1 MKKLFTLLLALLM
14 VFSLAACSG
23 GSGNGGSGD
32 NGGDGG
38 NTEPAPTSKTF
49 TYAVGDSPNY
59 MDPAIASD
67 SIGSYV
73 INQIYY
79 PLYYFSPDGILPAAA
94 EKTEVSDDGLVYTIT
109 IKDNTWSDGQK
120 VTAEDFVYGPKHALS
135 LGDAEV
141 SYLAWITDYIVNA
154 TNYVGAATDT
164 MTDLG
169 IKALDEKTI
178 EFKLVKPC
186 SFFTSLLWGGIYYPL
201 RPDFAPSGDYTWAD
215 TVGYPACGAFYPTY
229 IDRAE
234 KIEFAKNPNWFDA
247 DKVKVDTMTA
257 RIITDMEAQLMAY
270 QTEEIDFATS
280 LSAGTVSKMFD
291 DKELFASGNVNYYME
306 LNMRPETAK
315 NKALLDLNVRKAI
328 LYGVDRQAICDAIDA
343 GTIYYPLYGFVPN
356 GIVDPTDG
364 DFRES
369 GGDLCSY
376 DQEAAKKY
384 LAEAGY
390 SVDNPLELEY
400 YYNQNTTH
408 DTVAAVLKEQ
418 LAAIG
423 INLTLKTGDVRTFFD
438 DRDNQANFEAARGA
452 MSADYND
459 ALTYL
464 DMPTFTYQTKA
475 CWGDT
480 VYDAL
485 MLEIAS
491 MSGQERIAKLHE
503 AEKYLVEDQAM
514 VIPLFGYG
522 SACLRKPYVS
532 GDFDNG
538 QGNSIFWYVDVNK

>member
-1 MKKLFTLLLALLM
+1 MKKLLVLLLSLLM
-14 VFSLAACSG
+14 IVSLAACSG
-23 GSGNGGSGD
+23 SNNGGGDD
-32 NGGDGG
+32 NGGG
-38 NTEPAPTSKTF
+38 TEPVAEDKVF
-49 TYAVGDSPNY
+49 KYAIGDSPNY
-59 MDPAIASD
+59 LDPAIASD

-73 INQIYY
+73 INQFYY
-79 PLYYFSPDGILPAAA
+79 PLYYFSPTGILPAAA
-94 EKTEVSDDGLVYTIT
+94 ADTKVSDDGLVYTIK
-109 IKDNTWSDGQK
+109 INANKWSDGQAVK
-120 VTAEDFVYGPKHALS
+120 ADDFVYGPKHALS

-154 TNYVGAATDT
+154 KDYVGKSTDE

-169 IKALDEKTI
+169 IKALDDETV
-178 EFKLVKPC
+178 EYTLVKPC

-201 RPDFAPSGDYTWAD
+201 RPDFAPSGDYTWAN
-215 TVGYPACGAFYPTY
+215 TVGYPTCGAFTPTY
-229 IDRAE
+229 IDPAE
-234 KIEFAKNPNWFDA
+234 KISSVKNENWFDA
-247 DKVKVDTMTA
+247 DKVKVSGLECLV
-257 RIITDMEAQLMAY
+257 ITDMESQLMAY

-280 LSAGTVSKMFD
+280 LSAGTVSKLYD

-315 NKALLDLNVRKAI
+315 NEALLDVNVRKAI
-328 LYGVDRQAICDAIDA
+328 LYGIDRQAIVDAIDA
-343 GTIYYPLYGFVPN
+343 GTIYYPLYGFVPH

-364 DFRES
+364 DFRTT

-459 ALTYL
+459 SLTYL
-464 DMPTFTYQTKA
+464 DMATYTYQTKA
-475 CWGDT
+475 SWGDT
-480 VYDAL
+480 VYDEL

-522 SACLRKPYVS
+522 SACLRKPYVT

>member
-1 MKKLFTLLLALLM
+1 MKKLLVLLLSLLM
-14 VFSLAACSG
+14 IVSLAACSG
-23 GSGNGGSGD
+23 SNNGGGGD
-32 NGGDGG
+32 NGGG
-38 NTEPAPTSKTF
+38 TEPVAEDKVF
-49 TYAVGDSPNY
+49 KYAIGDSPNY
-59 MDPAIASD
+59 LDPAIASD

-73 INQIYY
+73 INQFYY
-79 PLYYFSPDGILPAAA
+79 PLYYFSPTGILPAAA
-94 EKTEVSDDGLVYTIT
+94 ADTKVSDDGLVYTIK
-109 IKDNTWSDGQK
+109 INANNWSDGQPVK
-120 VTAEDFVYGPKHALS
+120 ADDFVYGPKHALS

-154 TNYVGAATDT
+154 KDYVGKSTDE

-169 IKALDEKTI
+169 IKALDDETV
-178 EFKLVKPC
+178 EYTLVKPC

-201 RPDFAPSGDYTWAD
+201 RPDFAPSGDYTWAN
-215 TVGYPACGAFYPTY
+215 TVGYPTCGAFTPTY
-229 IDRAE
+229 IDPAE
-234 KIEFAKNPNWFDA
+234 KISSVKNVNWFDA
-247 DKVKVDTMTA
+247 DKVKVSGLECLV
-257 RIITDMEAQLMAY
+257 ITDMESQLMAY

-280 LSAGTVSKMFD
+280 LSAGTVSKLYD

-315 NKALLDLNVRKAI
+315 NEALLDVNVRKAI
-328 LYGVDRQAICDAIDA
+328 LYGVDRQAIVDAIDA
-343 GTIYYPLYGFVPN
+343 GTIYYPLYGFVPH

-364 DFRES
+364 DFRTT

-459 ALTYL
+459 SLTYL
-464 DMPTFTYQTKA
+464 DMATYTYQTKA
-475 CWGDT
+475 SWGDT
-480 VYDAL
+480 VYDEL

>member
-1 MKKLFTLLLALLM
+1 MKKLFVLLLSLLM
-14 VFSLAACSG
+14 IVSLSACGG
-23 GSGNGGSGD
+23 GSD
-32 NGGDGG
+32 NGGG
-38 NTEPAPTSKTF
+38 EVAEAKIF
-49 TYAVGDSPNY
+49 KYAIGDSPNY
-59 MDPAIASD
+59 LDPAIASD

-73 INQIYY
+73 INQFYY

-94 EKTEVSDDGLVYTIT
+94 VDTKVSDDGLVYTIT
-109 IKDNTWSDGQK
+109 INDNFWSDGQP
-120 VTAEDFVYGPKHALS
+120 VVAEDFVYGVKHALS

-154 TNYVGAATDT
+154 KDYVFANTDD

-169 IKALDEKTI
+169 VKALDEKTI
-178 EFKLVKPC
+178 EYTLVKPC
-186 SFFTSLLWGGIYYPL
+186 SFFTSLLWGGVYYPL
-201 RPDFAPSGDYTWAD
+201 RADFAPSGDYTWAN
-215 TVGYPACGAFYPTY
+215 TPGYPTAGPFTPTA
-229 IDRAE
+229 IDPAAE
-234 KIEFAKNPNWFDA
+234 ITSVKNTYWFDA
-247 DKVKVDTMTA
+247 DKVKVDGLDCLV
-257 RIITDMEAQLMAY
+257 ITDMESQLMAY

-280 LSAGTVSKMFD
+280 LSAGTVSKLYD
-291 DKELFASGNVNYYME
+291 DSELFASGNVNYYIE
-306 LNMRPETAK
+306 LNMRPETAT
-315 NKALLDLNVRKAI
+315 NEALLDVNVRKAI
-328 LYGVDRQAICDAIDA
+328 LYGLDRQAICDAIDA
-343 GTIYYPLYGFVPN
+343 GTIYYPLYGFVPH
-356 GIVDPTDG
+356 GIVDPVDG
-364 DFRES
+364 DFRTT

-376 DQEAAKKY
+376 DPDAAKEY
-384 LAEAGY
+384 LAAAGY

-408 DTVAAVLKEQ
+408 DTVAAVLKDQ

-438 DRDNQANFEAARGA
+438 DRDNQGNFEAARGA

-464 DMPTFTYQTKA
+464 DMPTITYQTKA
-475 CWGDT
+475 VWGDT

-503 AEKYLVEDQAM
+503 AEQYLVEDQAM

-522 SACLRKPYVS
+522 SACLRHTYVT

>member
-1 MKKLFTLLLALLM
+1 MKKLLVLLLSLLM
-14 VFSLAACSG
+14 IVSLAACSG
-23 GSGNGGSGD
+23 SNNGGGGD
-32 NGGDGG
+32 NGGG
-38 NTEPAPTSKTF
+38 TEPVAEDKVF
-49 TYAVGDSPNY
+49 KYAIGDSPNY
-59 MDPAIASD
+59 LDPAIASD

-73 INQIYY
+73 INQFYY
-79 PLYYFSPDGILPAAA
+79 PLYYFSPTGILPAAA
-94 EKTEVSDDGLVYTIT
+94 ADTKVSDDGLVYTIK
-109 IKDNTWSDGQK
+109 INANNWSDGQPVK
-120 VTAEDFVYGPKHALS
+120 ADDFVYGPKHALS

-154 TNYVGAATDT
+154 KDYVGKSTDE

-169 IKALDEKTI
+169 IKALDDETV
-178 EFKLVKPC
+178 EYTLVKPC

-201 RPDFAPSGDYTWAD
+201 RPDFAPSGDYTWAN
-215 TVGYPACGAFYPTY
+215 TVGYPTCGAFTPTY
-229 IDRAE
+229 IDPAE
-234 KIEFAKNPNWFDA
+234 KISSVKNVNWFDA
-247 DKVKVDTMTA
+247 DKVKVSGLECLV
-257 RIITDMEAQLMAY
+257 ITDMESQLMAY

-280 LSAGTVSKMFD
+280 LSAGTVSKLYD

-315 NKALLDLNVRKAI
+315 NEALLDVNVRKAI
-328 LYGVDRQAICDAIDA
+328 LYGVDRQAIVDAIDA
-343 GTIYYPLYGFVPN
+343 GTIYYPLYGFVPH

-364 DFRES
+364 DFRTT

-459 ALTYL
+459 SLTYL
-464 DMPTFTYQTKA
+464 DMATYTYQTKA
-475 CWGDT
+475 SWGDT
-480 VYDAL
+480 VYDEL

-522 SACLRKPYVS
+522 SACLRKPYVT

>member
-1 MKKLFTLLLALLM
+1 MKKLLVLLLSLLM
-14 VFSLAACSG
+14 ILSLSACAGSNNGGGTEGGGG
-23 GSGNGGSGD
+23 GS
-32 NGGDGG
+32 
-38 NTEPAPTSKTF
+38 EPVAEDKVF
-49 TYAVGDSPNY
+49 KYAIGDSPNY
-59 MDPAIASD
+59 LDPAIASD

-73 INQIYY
+73 INQFYY
-79 PLYYFSPDGILPAAA
+79 PLYYFSPTGILPAAA
-94 EKTEVSDDGLVYTIT
+94 VDTKVSDDGLVYTIT
-109 IKDNTWSDGQK
+109 INDNTWSDGQPVK
-120 VTAEDFVYGPKHALS
+120 ADDFVYGPKHALS

-154 TNYVGAATDT
+154 TNYVGKSTDE

-169 IKALDEKTI
+169 IKALDDKTV
-178 EFKLVKPC
+178 EYTLVKPC

-201 RPDFAPSGDYTWAD
+201 RPDFAPSGDYTWAN
-215 TVGYPACGAFYPTY
+215 TVGYPTCGAFTPTY
-229 IDRAE
+229 IDPAE
-234 KIEFAKNPNWFDA
+234 KITSVKNDKWFDA
-247 DKVKVDTMTA
+247 DKVKVSGLDCLV
-257 RIITDMEAQLMAY
+257 ITDMESQLMAY

-280 LSAGTVSKMFD
+280 LSAGTVSKLYD

-315 NKALLDLNVRKAI
+315 NEALLDLNVRKAI
-328 LYGVDRQAICDAIDA
+328 LYGIDRQAIVDAIDA
-343 GTIYYPLYGFVPN
+343 GTIYYPLYGFVPH

-364 DFRES
+364 DFRTT

-459 ALTYL
+459 SLTYL
-464 DMPTFTYQTKA
+464 DMATYTYQTKA
-475 CWGDT
+475 SWGDT
-480 VYDAL
+480 TYDAL
-485 MLEIAS
+485 MLDIAS

>member
-1 MKKLFTLLLALLM
+1 MKKLLVLLLSLLM
-14 VFSLAACSG
+14 IVSLAACSG
-23 GSGNGGSGD
+23 SNNGGGGD
-32 NGGDGG
+32 NGGG
-38 NTEPAPTSKTF
+38 TEPVAEDKVF
-49 TYAVGDSPNY
+49 KYAIGDSPNY
-59 MDPAIASD
+59 LDPAIASD

-73 INQIYY
+73 INQFYY
-79 PLYYFSPDGILPAAA
+79 PLYYFSPTGILPAAA
-94 EKTEVSDDGLVYTIT
+94 ADTKVSDDGLVYTIK
-109 IKDNTWSDGQK
+109 IVANNWSDGQAVK
-120 VTAEDFVYGPKHALS
+120 AEDFVYGPKHALS

-154 TNYVGAATDT
+154 KDYVGKSTDE

-169 IKALDEKTI
+169 IKALDDETV
-178 EFKLVKPC
+178 EYTLVKPC
-186 SFFTSLLWGGIYYPL
+186 SFFTSLLWGGVYYPL
-201 RPDFAPSGDYTWAD
+201 RPDFAPSGDYTWAN
-215 TVGYPACGAFYPTY
+215 TVGYPTCGAFTPTY
-229 IDRAE
+229 IDPAE
-234 KIEFAKNPNWFDA
+234 KISSVKNVNWFDA
-247 DKVKVDTMTA
+247 DKVKVSGLECLV
-257 RIITDMEAQLMAY
+257 ITDMESQLMAY

-280 LSAGTVSKMFD
+280 LSAGTVSKLYD

-315 NKALLDLNVRKAI
+315 NEALLDVNVRKAI
-328 LYGVDRQAICDAIDA
+328 LYGVDRQAIVDAIDA
-343 GTIYYPLYGFVPN
+343 GTIYYPLYGFVPH

-364 DFRES
+364 DFRTT

-459 ALTYL
+459 SLTYL
-464 DMPTFTYQTKA
+464 DMATYTYQTKA
-475 CWGDT
+475 SWGDT
-480 VYDAL
+480 VYDEL

-514 VIPLFGYG
+514 VVPLFGYG
-522 SACLRKPYVS
+522 SACLRKPYVT

>member
-1 MKKLFTLLLALLM
+1 MKKLLTLLLVMLMAL
-14 VFSLAACSG
+14 SLAACG
-23 GSGNGGSGD
+23 G
-32 NGGDGG
+32 GG
-38 NTEPAPTSKTF
+38 NTPSGGGEGGGETPSAEPVIFK
-49 TYAVGDSPNY
+49 YAVGDSPNY
-59 MDPAIASD
+59 LDPAIASD

-73 INQIYY
+73 INQMYY
-79 PLYYFSPDGILPAAA
+79 PLYYFSPNGILPAAA
-94 EKTEVSDDGLVYTIT
+94 ADTKVSDDGLVYTIT
-109 IKDNTWSDGQK
+109 IVDNKWSDGQP

-154 TNYVGAATDT
+154 KDYVGKNTDE

-169 IKALDEKTI
+169 IKALDDKTV
-178 EFKLVKPC
+178 EYTLVKPC

-215 TVGYPACGAFYPTY
+215 TVGYPSCGAFYATS
-229 IDRAE
+229 IDRAA
-234 KIEFAKNPNWFDA
+234 KIEMAKNENWFDA
-247 DKVKVDTMTA
+247 AKVKVDGLECQVV
-257 RIITDMEAQLMAY
+257 TDMESQLMAY
-270 QTEEIDFATS
+270 QADELDFATS
-280 LSAGTVSKMFD
+280 LSAGTVSKLYD
-291 DKELFASGNVNYYME
+291 DSELFASGNVNYYME
-306 LNMRPETAK
+306 LNMRPDTAK
-315 NKALLDLNVRKAI
+315 NPALLDLNVRKAI
-328 LYGVDRQAICDAIDA
+328 LYGIDRQAICDAIDA
-343 GTIYYPLYGFVPN
+343 GTIYYPLYGFVPY

-369 GGDLCSY
+369 GGDYCSY
-376 DQEAAKKY
+376 DPEAAVEF
-384 LAEAGY
+384 LAKAGY

-418 LAAIG
+418 LAKIG
-423 INLTLKTGDVRTFFD
+423 INLNLKTGDVRTFFD
-438 DRDNQANFEAARGA
+438 DRDNQGNFEAARGA

-464 DMPTFTYQTKA
+464 DMPTATYQTKA
-475 CWGDT
+475 VWGDT
-480 VYDAL
+480 VYDDL

-522 SACLRKPYVS
+522 SAVLRKPYIS

-538 QGNSIFWYVDVNK
+538 QGNSIFWYVEKNK

>member
-1 MKKLFTLLLALLM
+1 MEKLFVLLLGLLM
-14 VFSLAACSG
+14 IVSLSACGG
-23 GSGNGGSGD
+23 GSD
-32 NGGDGG
+32 NGGGEVAEG
-38 NTEPAPTSKTF
+38 KVF
-49 TYAVGDSPNY
+49 KYAIGDSPNY
-59 MDPAIASD
+59 LDPAIASD

-73 INQIYY
+73 INQFYY

-94 EKTEVSDDGLVYTIT
+94 VDTKVSDDGLVYTIT
-109 IKDNTWSDGQK
+109 INDNTWSDGK
-120 VTAEDFVYGPKHALS
+120 PVTAEDFVYGPKHALS

-154 TNYVGAATDT
+154 KDYVYANTDD

-169 IKALDEKTI
+169 IKALDEKTV
-178 EFKLVKPC
+178 EYTLVKPC

-201 RPDFAPSGDYTWAD
+201 RPDFAPSGDYTWAN
-215 TVGYPACGAFYPTY
+215 TPGYPTSGPFTPTA
-229 IDRAE
+229 IDPAA
-234 KIEFAKNPNWFDA
+234 KISSVKNPNWFDA
-247 DKVKVDTMTA
+247 DKVKVDGLDCLV
-257 RIITDMEAQLMAY
+257 ITDMESQLMAY

-280 LSAGTVSKMFD
+280 LSAGTVSKLYD
-291 DKELFASGNVNYYME
+291 DSELFASGNVNYYME
-306 LNMRPETAK
+306 LNMRPETAT
-315 NKALLDLNVRKAI
+315 NEALLDLNVRKAI
-328 LYGVDRQAICDAIDA
+328 LYGLDRQAIVDAIDA
-343 GTIYYPLYGFVPN
+343 GTIYYPLYGFVPH
-356 GIVDPTDG
+356 GIVDPVDG
-364 DFRES
+364 DFRTT

-376 DQEAAKKY
+376 DPDAAKEY
-384 LAEAGY
+384 LAAAGY

-408 DTVAAVLKEQ
+408 DTVAAVLKSQ
-418 LAAIG
+418 LAEIG

-464 DMPTFTYQTKA
+464 DMATYSYQTKA
-475 CWGDT
+475 SWGD
-480 VYDAL
+480 VAYDEL

-522 SACLRKPYVS
+522 SACLRHTYVT

>member
-1 MKKLFTLLLALLM
+1 MKKLLVLLLSLLM
-14 VFSLAACSG
+14 IVSLAACSG
-23 GSGNGGSGD
+23 SNNGGGGD
-32 NGGDGG
+32 NGGG
-38 NTEPAPTSKTF
+38 TEPVAEDKVF
-49 TYAVGDSPNY
+49 KYAIGDSPNY
-59 MDPAIASD
+59 LDPAIASD

-73 INQIYY
+73 INQFYY
-79 PLYYFSPDGILPAAA
+79 PLYYFSPTGILPAAA
-94 EKTEVSDDGLVYTIT
+94 ADTKVSDDGLVYTIT
-109 IKDNTWSDGQK
+109 INDNTWSDGEPVK
-120 VTAEDFVYGPKHALS
+120 ADDFVYGPKHALS

-154 TNYVGAATDT
+154 KDYVGKSTDE

-169 IKALDEKTI
+169 IKALDDKTV
-178 EFKLVKPC
+178 EYTLVKPC

-201 RPDFAPSGDYTWAD
+201 RPDFAPSGDYTWAN
-215 TVGYPACGAFYPTY
+215 TVGYPTCGAFTPTY
-229 IDRAE
+229 IDPAE
-234 KIEFAKNPNWFDA
+234 KISSVKNANWFDA
-247 DKVKVDTMTA
+247 DKVKVSGLECLV
-257 RIITDMEAQLMAY
+257 ITDMESQLMAY

-280 LSAGTVSKMFD
+280 LSAGTVSKLYD

-315 NKALLDLNVRKAI
+315 NEALLDVNVRKAI
-328 LYGVDRQAICDAIDA
+328 LYGVDRQAIVDAIDA
-343 GTIYYPLYGFVPN
+343 GTIYYPLYGFVPH

-364 DFRES
+364 DFRTT

-459 ALTYL
+459 SLTYL
-464 DMPTFTYQTKA
+464 DMATYTYQTKA
-475 CWGDT
+475 SWGDT
-480 VYDAL
+480 VYDEL

-514 VIPLFGYG
+514 VVPLFGYG

>member
-1 MKKLFTLLLALLM
+1 MKKLLVLLLSLLM
-14 VFSLAACSG
+14 IVSLAACSG
-23 GSGNGGSGD
+23 SNNGGGGD
-32 NGGDGG
+32 NGGG
-38 NTEPAPTSKTF
+38 TEPVAEDKVF
-49 TYAVGDSPNY
+49 KYAIGDSPNY
-59 MDPAIASD
+59 LDPAIASD

-73 INQIYY
+73 INQFYY
-79 PLYYFSPDGILPAAA
+79 PLYYFSPTGILPAAA
-94 EKTEVSDDGLVYTIT
+94 ADTKVSDDGLVYTIK
-109 IKDNTWSDGQK
+109 INANKWSDGQAVK
-120 VTAEDFVYGPKHALS
+120 ADDFVYGPKHALS

-154 TNYVGAATDT
+154 KDYVGKSTDE

-169 IKALDEKTI
+169 IKALDDETV
-178 EFKLVKPC
+178 EYTLVKPC

-201 RPDFAPSGDYTWAD
+201 RPDFAPSGDYTWAN
-215 TVGYPACGAFYPTY
+215 TVGYPTCGAFTPTY
-229 IDRAE
+229 IDPAE
-234 KIEFAKNPNWFDA
+234 KISSVKNENWFDA
-247 DKVKVDTMTA
+247 DKVKVSGLECLV
-257 RIITDMEAQLMAY
+257 ITDMESQLMAY

-280 LSAGTVSKMFD
+280 LSAGTVSKLYD

-315 NKALLDLNVRKAI
+315 NEALLDVNVRKAI
-328 LYGVDRQAICDAIDA
+328 LYGVDRQAIVDAIDA
-343 GTIYYPLYGFVPN
+343 GTIYYPLYGFVPH

-364 DFRES
+364 DFRTT

-459 ALTYL
+459 SLTYL
-464 DMPTFTYQTKA
+464 DMATYTYQTKA
-475 CWGDT
+475 SWGDT
-480 VYDAL
+480 VYDEL

-522 SACLRKPYVS
+522 SACLRKPYVT

>member
-1 MKKLFTLLLALLM
+1 MKKLLVLLLSLLM
-14 VFSLAACSG
+14 IVSLAACSG
-23 GSGNGGSGD
+23 SNNGGGGD
-32 NGGDGG
+32 NGGG
-38 NTEPAPTSKTF
+38 TEPVAEDKVF
-49 TYAVGDSPNY
+49 KYAIGDSPNY
-59 MDPAIASD
+59 LDPAIASD

-73 INQIYY
+73 INQFYY
-79 PLYYFSPDGILPAAA
+79 PLYYFSPTGILPAAA
-94 EKTEVSDDGLVYTIT
+94 ADTKVSDDGLVYTIK
-109 IKDNTWSDGQK
+109 INANKWSDGQAVK
-120 VTAEDFVYGPKHALS
+120 ADDFVYGPKHALS

-154 TNYVGAATDT
+154 KDYVGKSTDE

-169 IKALDEKTI
+169 IKALDDETV
-178 EFKLVKPC
+178 EYTLVKPC

-201 RPDFAPSGDYTWAD
+201 RPDFAPSGDYTWAN
-215 TVGYPACGAFYPTY
+215 TVGYPTCGAFTPTY
-229 IDRAE
+229 IDPAE
-234 KIEFAKNPNWFDA
+234 KISSVKNENWFDA
-247 DKVKVDTMTA
+247 DKVKVSGLECLV
-257 RIITDMEAQLMAY
+257 ITDMESQLMAY
-270 QTEEIDFATS
+270 QTDEIDFATS
-280 LSAGTVSKMFD
+280 LSAGTVSKLYD

-315 NKALLDLNVRKAI
+315 NEALLDVNVRKAI
-328 LYGVDRQAICDAIDA
+328 LYGVDRQAIVDAIDA
-343 GTIYYPLYGFVPN
+343 GTIYYPLYGFVPH

-364 DFRES
+364 DFRTT

-459 ALTYL
+459 SLTYL
-464 DMPTFTYQTKA
+464 DMATYTYQTKA
-475 CWGDT
+475 SWGDT
-480 VYDAL
+480 VYDEL

-522 SACLRKPYVS
+522 SACLRKPYVT

>member
-1 MKKLFTLLLALLM
+1 MKKLFALLLAVLM
-14 VFSLAACSG
+14 IVSLAGCSG
-23 GSGNGGSGD
+23 SGNSGNGGET
-32 NGGDGG
+32 
-38 NTEPAPTSKTF
+38 TEPTKVF
-49 TYAVGDSPNY
+49 KYAIGDSPNY
-59 MDPAIASD
+59 LDPAIASD

-73 INQIYY
+73 INQFYY

-94 EKTEVSDDGLVYTIT
+94 KETKVSDDGLVYTIT
-109 IKDNTWSDGQK
+109 LVDNTWSDGVPVK
-120 VTAEDFVYGPKHALS
+120 ADDFVYGVKHALS

-154 TNYVGAATDT
+154 SNYVFANTDE

-169 IKALDEKTI
+169 VKALDDKTI
-178 EFKLVKPC
+178 EYTLVKPC

-201 RPDFAPSGDYTWAD
+201 RPDFAPSGDYTWAN
-215 TVGYPACGAFYPTY
+215 TPGYPTSGAFTPTY
-229 IDRAE
+229 IDPAE
-234 KIEFAKNPNWFDA
+234 KISSVKNPNWFDA
-247 DKVKVDTMTA
+247 DKVKVDGLDCLV
-257 RIITDMEAQLMAY
+257 ITDMESQLMAY

-280 LSAGTVSKMFD
+280 LSAGTVSKLYD
-291 DKELFASGNVNYYME
+291 DSELFASGNVNYYME
-306 LNMRPETAK
+306 LNMRPATAT
-315 NKALLDLNVRKAI
+315 NEALLDVNVRKAI
-328 LYGVDRQAICDAIDA
+328 LYGVDRQAIVDAIDA
-343 GTIYYPLYGFVPN
+343 GTIYYPLYGFVPH
-356 GIVDPTDG
+356 GIVDPVDG
-364 DFRES
+364 DFRTT
-369 GGDLCSY
+369 GGDLCSF
-376 DQEAAKKY
+376 DQEAAKAY

-438 DRDNQANFEAARGA
+438 DRDNQAHFEAARGA

-459 ALTYL
+459 SLTYL
-464 DMPTFTYQTKA
+464 DMATTSYQTKA
-475 CWGDT
+475 SWGDEA
-480 VYDAL
+480 YDAL

-514 VIPLFGYG
+514 VVPLFGYG
-522 SACLRKPYVS
+522 SACLRHTYVT

>member
-1 MKKLFTLLLALLM
+1 MKKLLVLLLSLLM
-14 VFSLAACSG
+14 IVSLAACSG
-23 GSGNGGSGD
+23 SNNGGGGD
-32 NGGDGG
+32 NGGG
-38 NTEPAPTSKTF
+38 TEPVAEDKVF
-49 TYAVGDSPNY
+49 KYAIGDSPNY
-59 MDPAIASD
+59 LDPAIASD

-73 INQIYY
+73 INQFYY
-79 PLYYFSPDGILPAAA
+79 PLYYFSPTGILPAAA
-94 EKTEVSDDGLVYTIT
+94 ADTKVSDDGLVYTIK
-109 IKDNTWSDGQK
+109 INANNWSDGQPVK
-120 VTAEDFVYGPKHALS
+120 ADDFVYGPKHALS

-154 TNYVGAATDT
+154 KDYVGKSTDE

-169 IKALDEKTI
+169 IKALDDETV
-178 EFKLVKPC
+178 EYTLVKPC

-201 RPDFAPSGDYTWAD
+201 RPDFAPSGDYTWAN
-215 TVGYPACGAFYPTY
+215 TVGYPTCGAFTPTY
-229 IDRAE
+229 IDPAE
-234 KIEFAKNPNWFDA
+234 KISSVKNENWFDA
-247 DKVKVDTMTA
+247 DKVKVSGLECLV
-257 RIITDMEAQLMAY
+257 ITDMESQLMAY

-280 LSAGTVSKMFD
+280 LSAGTVSKLYD

-315 NKALLDLNVRKAI
+315 NEALLDVNVRKAI
-328 LYGVDRQAICDAIDA
+328 LYGVDRQAIVDAIDA
-343 GTIYYPLYGFVPN
+343 GTIYYPLYGFVPH

-364 DFRES
+364 DFRTT

-459 ALTYL
+459 SLTYL
-464 DMPTFTYQTKA
+464 DMATYTYQTKA
-475 CWGDT
+475 SWGDT
-480 VYDAL
+480 VYDEL

-522 SACLRKPYVS
+522 SACLRKPYVT

>member
-1 MKKLFTLLLALLM
+1 MNMKKLFALLLVLLM
-14 VFSLAACSG
+14 TVSLAACSG
-23 GSGNGGSGD
+23 GGSDNNNNGG
-32 NGGDGG
+32 GGD
-38 NTEPAPTSKTF
+38 APVEAVKTF

-73 INQIYY
+73 INQMYY
-79 PLYYFSPDGILPAAA
+79 PLYYFSPNGILPAAA
-94 EKTEVSDDGLVYTIT
+94 KDTKISDDGLVYTIT
-109 IKDNTWSDGQK
+109 LVDNKWSDGQD
-120 VTAEDFVYGPKHALS
+120 VTAEDFVYGAKHALS

-154 TNYVGAATDT
+154 SNYVGANTDD

-169 IKALDEKTI
+169 IKALDDKTV
-178 EFKLVKPC
+178 EYTLVKPC

-215 TVGYPACGAFYPTY
+215 TVGYPACGAFVPTY

-234 KIEFAKNPNWFDA
+234 KIEFVKNDNWFDA
-247 DKVKVDTMTA
+247 ANVKVQTMTC
-257 RIITDMEAQLMAY
+257 RVITDMEAQLMAY

-280 LSAGTVSKMFD
+280 LSAGTVSKLYD
-291 DKELFASGNVNYYME
+291 DTELFASGNVNYYME

-315 NKALLDLNVRKAI
+315 NEALLDVNVRKAI

-369 GGDLCSY
+369 GGDYCKY
-376 DQEAAKKY
+376 DKDAAIAY

-408 DTVAAVLKEQ
+408 DTVAAVLKSQ
-418 LAAIG
+418 LAEIG
-423 INLTLKTGDVRTFFD
+423 INLNLKTGDVRTFFD
-438 DRDNQANFEAARGA
+438 DRDNQGNFEAARGA

-464 DMPTFTYQTKA
+464 DMPTITYQTKA
-475 CWGDT
+475 VWGDT
-480 VYDAL
+480 VYDE
-485 MLEIAS
+485 MMVEIAS

-522 SACLRKPYVS
+522 SACLRKPYVT

>member
-1 MKKLFTLLLALLM
+1 MKKLLVLLLSLLM
-14 VFSLAACSG
+14 ILSLSACAGSNNGGGTEGGGG
-23 GSGNGGSGD
+23 GS
-32 NGGDGG
+32 
-38 NTEPAPTSKTF
+38 EPVAEDKVF
-49 TYAVGDSPNY
+49 KYAIGDSPNY
-59 MDPAIASD
+59 LDPAIASD

-73 INQIYY
+73 INQFYY
-79 PLYYFSPDGILPAAA
+79 PLYYFSPTGILPAAA
-94 EKTEVSDDGLVYTIT
+94 VDTKVSDDGLVYTIT
-109 IKDNTWSDGQK
+109 INDNTWSDGQPVK
-120 VTAEDFVYGPKHALS
+120 ADDFVYGPKHALS

-154 TNYVGAATDT
+154 TNYVGKSTDE

-169 IKALDEKTI
+169 IKALDDKTV
-178 EFKLVKPC
+178 EYTLVKPC

-201 RPDFAPSGDYTWAD
+201 RPDFAPSGDYTWAN
-215 TVGYPACGAFYPTY
+215 TVGYPTCGAFTPTY
-229 IDRAE
+229 IDPAE
-234 KIEFAKNPNWFDA
+234 KITSVKNDKWFDA
-247 DKVKVDTMTA
+247 DKVKVSGLDCLV
-257 RIITDMEAQLMAY
+257 ITDMESQLMAY

-280 LSAGTVSKMFD
+280 LSAGTVSKLYD

-315 NKALLDLNVRKAI
+315 NEALLDLNVRKAI
-328 LYGVDRQAICDAIDA
+328 LYGIDRQAIVDAIDA
-343 GTIYYPLYGFVPN
+343 GTIYYPLYGFVPH

-364 DFRES
+364 DFRTT

-459 ALTYL
+459 SLTYL
-464 DMPTFTYQTKA
+464 DMATYTYQTKA
-475 CWGDT
+475 SWGDT
-480 VYDAL
+480 TYDAL
-485 MLEIAS
+485 MLDIAS

-514 VIPLFGYG
+514 VVPLFGYG

>member
-1 MKKLFTLLLALLM
+1 MKKLLVLLLSLLM
-14 VFSLAACSG
+14 IVSLAACT
-23 GSGNGGSGD
+23 GSNNGGGGD
-32 NGGDGG
+32 NGGG
-38 NTEPAPTSKTF
+38 TEPVAEDKVF
-49 TYAVGDSPNY
+49 KYAIGDSPNY
-59 MDPAIASD
+59 LDPAIASD

-73 INQIYY
+73 INQFYY
-79 PLYYFSPDGILPAAA
+79 PLYYFSPTGILPAAA
-94 EKTEVSDDGLVYTIT
+94 ADTKVSDDGLVYTIK
-109 IKDNTWSDGQK
+109 INANNWSDGQPVK
-120 VTAEDFVYGPKHALS
+120 ADDFVYGPKHALS

-154 TNYVGAATDT
+154 KDYVGKSTDE

-169 IKALDEKTI
+169 IKALDDETV
-178 EFKLVKPC
+178 EYTLVKPC

-201 RPDFAPSGDYTWAD
+201 RPDFAPSGDYTWAN
-215 TVGYPACGAFYPTY
+215 TVGYPTCGAFTPTY
-229 IDRAE
+229 IDPAE
-234 KIEFAKNPNWFDA
+234 KISSVKNVNWFDA
-247 DKVKVDTMTA
+247 DKVKVSGLECLV
-257 RIITDMEAQLMAY
+257 ITDMESQLMAY

-280 LSAGTVSKMFD
+280 LSAGTVSKLYD

-315 NKALLDLNVRKAI
+315 NEALLDVNVRKAI
-328 LYGVDRQAICDAIDA
+328 LYGVDRQAIVDAIDA
-343 GTIYYPLYGFVPN
+343 GTIYYPLYGFVPH

-364 DFRES
+364 DFRTT

-459 ALTYL
+459 SLTYL
-464 DMPTFTYQTKA
+464 DMATYTYQTKA
-475 CWGDT
+475 SWGDT
-480 VYDAL
+480 VYDEL

-522 SACLRKPYVS
+522 SACLRKPYVT

>member
-1 MKKLFTLLLALLM
+1 MKKLLVLLLSLLM
-14 VFSLAACSG
+14 IVSLAACSG
-23 GSGNGGSGD
+23 SNNGGGGD
-32 NGGDGG
+32 NGGG
-38 NTEPAPTSKTF
+38 TEPVAEDKVF
-49 TYAVGDSPNY
+49 KYAIGDSPNY
-59 MDPAIASD
+59 LDPAIASD

-73 INQIYY
+73 INQFYY
-79 PLYYFSPDGILPAAA
+79 PLYYFSPTGILPAAA
-94 EKTEVSDDGLVYTIT
+94 VDTKVSDDGLVYTIT
-109 IKDNTWSDGQK
+109 INDNTWSDGEPVK
-120 VTAEDFVYGPKHALS
+120 ADDFVYGPKHALS

-154 TNYVGAATDT
+154 PNYVGKSTDE

-169 IKALDEKTI
+169 IKALDDKTV
-178 EFKLVKPC
+178 EYTLVKPC

-201 RPDFAPSGDYTWAD
+201 RPDFAPSGDYTWAN
-215 TVGYPACGAFYPTY
+215 TVGYPTCGAFTPTY
-229 IDRAE
+229 IDPAE
-234 KIEFAKNPNWFDA
+234 KISSVKNVNWFDA
-247 DKVKVDTMTA
+247 DKVKVSGLECLV
-257 RIITDMEAQLMAY
+257 ITDMESQLMAY

-280 LSAGTVSKMFD
+280 LSAGTVSKLYD

-315 NKALLDLNVRKAI
+315 NEALLDVNVRKAI
-328 LYGVDRQAICDAIDA
+328 LYGVDRQAIVDAIDA
-343 GTIYYPLYGFVPN
+343 GTIYYPLYGFVPH

-364 DFRES
+364 DFRTT

-459 ALTYL
+459 SLTYL
-464 DMPTFTYQTKA
+464 DMATYTYQTKA
-475 CWGDT
+475 SWGDT
-480 VYDAL
+480 VYDEL

-514 VIPLFGYG
+514 VVPLFGYG

>member
-1 MKKLFTLLLALLM
+1 MKKLLVLLLSLLM
-14 VFSLAACSG
+14 IVSLAACSG
-23 GSGNGGSGD
+23 SNNGGGGD
-32 NGGDGG
+32 NGGG
-38 NTEPAPTSKTF
+38 TEPVAEDKVF
-49 TYAVGDSPNY
+49 KYAIGDSPNY
-59 MDPAIASD
+59 LDPAIASD

-73 INQIYY
+73 INQFYY
-79 PLYYFSPDGILPAAA
+79 PLYYFSPTGILPAAA
-94 EKTEVSDDGLVYTIT
+94 ADTKVSDDGLVYTIK
-109 IKDNTWSDGQK
+109 IVANNWSDGQAVK
-120 VTAEDFVYGPKHALS
+120 ADDFVYGPKHALS

-154 TNYVGAATDT
+154 KDYVGKSTDE

-169 IKALDEKTI
+169 IKALDDETV
-178 EFKLVKPC
+178 EYTLVKPC

-201 RPDFAPSGDYTWAD
+201 RPDFAPSGDYTWAN
-215 TVGYPACGAFYPTY
+215 TVGYPTCGAFTPTY
-229 IDRAE
+229 IDPAE
-234 KIEFAKNPNWFDA
+234 KISSVKNVNWFDA
-247 DKVKVDTMTA
+247 DKVKVSGLECLV
-257 RIITDMEAQLMAY
+257 ITDMESQLMAY

-280 LSAGTVSKMFD
+280 LSAGTVSKLYD

-315 NKALLDLNVRKAI
+315 NEALLDVNVRKAI
-328 LYGVDRQAICDAIDA
+328 LYGVDRQAIVDAIDA
-343 GTIYYPLYGFVPN
+343 GTIYYPLYGFVPH

-364 DFRES
+364 DFRTT

-459 ALTYL
+459 SLTYL
-464 DMPTFTYQTKA
+464 DMATYTYQTKA
-475 CWGDT
+475 SWGDT
-480 VYDAL
+480 VYDEL

-514 VIPLFGYG
+514 VVPLFGYG
-522 SACLRKPYVS
+522 SACLRKPYVT